1 METAPAP
8 RVVYQS
14 RVSGTLGQRDP
25 PETTTGVPDEE
36 LTPVEACRLLE
47 LDDVDEDVD
56 DADVELLAPWVAVAL
71 PGIVAAP
78 MAPNTPTAA
87 RALIATP
94 VVRRFRVSMAASR
107 ALTRASVVL
116 SMFESVP
123 TASQVTLRAT

>member
-47 LDDVDEDVD
+47 LDDVE
-56 DADVELLAPWVAVAL
+56 ADVELLAPWVAVAL